1 MSDQHFIHNFDNK
14 LNHFKNESEWW
25 DSLRVLFTSFRH
37 SKESNERQTG
47 RPMSRLFFDVPLI
60 FSFPSCSLLN
70 VLIIIPLSF
79 FKKFRRERER
89 ERERERR
96 KRQQPWDLFSLL
108 RLLLFLHL
116 LFHRS
121 VPCSLRRNQKK
132 KKKKRRRKK
141 KKKPG
146 LRCSNDTLMT
156 AAAASLFS
164 PFQCSPNS
172 IFQTSRMQ
180 HLFSIESKFDVLR
193 NDSISF
199 TEKSIWKKNQFE
211 ILSNLKIQFSFDIL
225 LAFKKQIGKNRKI
238 QYSESINQLPLQ
250 IHNSIFLAEIGK
262 DSFNTNPF
270 WKYENIYEILKK
282 VDLTFHW
289 TSQLFTSNSN
299 LNSSQKFS
307 DLFWIFTLLRVLWH
321 WILCFF
327 GDSFRHLCLIFSD
340 SFDICHS
347 FWMIFFWLIFFLR

>member
-1 MSDQHFIHNFDNK
+1 
-14 LNHFKNESEWW
+14 
-25 DSLRVLFTSFRH
+25 
-37 SKESNERQTG
+37 
-47 RPMSRLFFDVPLI
+47 
-60 FSFPSCSLLN
+60 
-70 VLIIIPLSF
+70 
-79 FKKFRRERER
+79 
-89 ERERERR
+89 
-96 KRQQPWDLFSLL
+96 
-108 RLLLFLHL
+108 
-116 LFHRS
+116 
-121 VPCSLRRNQKK
+121 
-132 KKKKRRRKK
+132 
-141 KKKPG
+141 
-146 LRCSNDTLMT
+146 MT

-347 FWMIFFWLIFFLR
+347 FWMIFFLIDFFFEIILGSAILFGYFRDSSQGQEVHNKRRRIAFKFFNKPQNKLDCKSVALVRWAVIGKLNRSQWRCVHGSRDPTVTFLDAVIG